1 MVISEWPKTRLSF
14 GEISI
19 LVLRRQ
25 YHSSLSQFYRRSTV
39 SNLARVIL
47 KFAVLCPSQSGR
59 GSGHIALKQLCPRQ
73 DLGVANQI
81 R

>member
-1 MVISEWPKTRLSF
+1 MVISEWPKTRLYF

-47 KFAVLCPSQSGR
+47 KFAVLCHRKAEEGLVTLR
-59 GSGHIALKQLCPRQ
+59 
-73 DLGVANQI
+73 
-81 R
+81 